1 MIEKIITY
9 QFQGDSR
16 RFISL
21 GMNLEASNPAQKP
34 FWYSVR
40 PNFFYVLARLPKRPK
55 TEILYHQKPLNARL
69 AI

>member
-16 RFISL
+16 RFISI

-34 FWYSVR
+34 FWYSVG
-40 PNFFYVLARLPKRPK
+40 FQIKIGRPK
-55 TEILYHQKPLNARL
+55 FYAGEMIVPA
-69 AI
+69 